1 MPWQLDHHMNAC
13 RNKTQKK
20 QTRRQK
26 IDAKRFYT
34 SQWDDLWGYV
44 LDNPGSVIDG
54 NDGHN
59 YRMVSPS
66 WNGTVPA
73 GFTRVVQGESDLLG
87 TLTRTQLIGGETD
100 LPRLKEIQQSYKL
113 RPPSKFL
120 AVFQFFLLKPARRK
134 VLIHVSQSAS
144 ALVLL
149 EQELAE
155 LFRAP
160 KIYAAG
166 SVLAWTAARSA
177 KDLRKAARAWKQR
190 PLAAATEMSRIFAV
204 SLMGSS

>member
-34 SQWDDLWGYV
+34 NQWDDLWGYV

-59 YRMVSPS
+59 YLMVSPS

-73 GFTRVVQGESDLLG
+73 VSLVWRRASPI
-87 TLTRTQLIGGETD
+87 LTRTRLIGGETD

-113 RPPSKFL
+113 PPPSKFL
-120 AVFQFFLLKPARRK
+120 AVFQFF
-134 VLIHVSQSAS
+134 
-144 ALVLL
+144 
-149 EQELAE
+149 
-155 LFRAP
+155 
-160 KIYAAG
+160 Y
-166 SVLAWTAARSA
+166 
-177 KDLRKAARAWKQR
+177 
-190 PLAAATEMSRIFAV
+190 
-204 SLMGSS
+204 

>member
-59 YRMVSPS
+59 YLMVSPS

-113 RPPSKFL
+113 QPPSKFL
-120 AVFQFFLLKPARRK
+120 AVFQFF
-134 VLIHVSQSAS
+134 
-144 ALVLL
+144 
-149 EQELAE
+149 
-155 LFRAP
+155 
-160 KIYAAG
+160 Y
-166 SVLAWTAARSA
+166 
-177 KDLRKAARAWKQR
+177 
-190 PLAAATEMSRIFAV
+190 
-204 SLMGSS
+204 

>member
-1 MPWQLDHHMNAC
+1 MPWQLDHHINAC

-59 YRMVSPS
+59 YLMVSPS

-73 GFTRVVQGESDLLG
+73 
-87 TLTRTQLIGGETD
+87 
-100 LPRLKEIQQSYKL
+100 
-113 RPPSKFL
+113 
-120 AVFQFFLLKPARRK
+120 
-134 VLIHVSQSAS
+134 
-144 ALVLL
+144 
-149 EQELAE
+149 
-155 LFRAP
+155 
-160 KIYAAG
+160 
-166 SVLAWTAARSA
+166 
-177 KDLRKAARAWKQR
+177 
-190 PLAAATEMSRIFAV
+190 V
-204 SLMGSS
+204 SLVWRRAGPTCGALLPAHN